1 MNVNVID
8 YDMRTA
14 LHVAASDGQI
24 QSVKI
29 LLENG
34 AIRDVVD
41 RWGFTPS
48 DCAKIEGYTDIM
60 ILI

>member
-1 MNVNVID
+1 MDVNVID

-14 LHVAASDGQI
+14 LHMAASEGQI
-24 QSVKI
+24 ECVKI

-34 AIRDVVD
+34 GDKDAVD

-48 DCAKIEGYTDIM
+48 DCAKIEGYSEIM